1 MDLNKISRLFDSYSP
16 INESTINNESSDI
29 TPLSLNNGVYTDKNL
44 RDTFWNWHKILF
56 HNQDKV
62 YEMTDKAN
70 KVYEKMLNYTTD
82 IGNRINKLSTSAKGA
97 ALADRSNS
105 KYTKIVYYTPT
116 NKSYNPEDT
125 TASVSNGKIF
135 GVNNSDKFDSD
146 KDISNSKI
154 TLEHIRCTMSD
165 ITGVNDCLIRSHD
178 NTPIMKTDEI
188 INIMKPFNV
197 TGTSSLSGSKTIEF
211 VVDRAEYN
219 SFNNIQIKTEKPYV
233 YTVYT
238 SVDGVYYNPLNSD
251 KILTN
256 ELDLSFN
263 LSNDR
268 YIKISVHFSRHT
280 LLNNG
285 LYNYIWDVSHIFI
298 AMKKYKS
305 ETVFQSNDI
314 DINTAGEYIAIDT
327 CDNYE
332 NKNVSINYMISI
344 DGGIFKTIKP
354 LRAISRSDY
363 TIRSLIPINDFI
375 DNNVGVMTKFTESE
389 GKYIYTNLIDK
400 GMFESNIIRFYNG
413 SNPFVDN
420 GDSISI
426 TGIITKDKKV
436 NLNDTVFIN
445 GVPFSGETLL
455 RCGLVTID
463 VPKNKFNI
471 LFDYPNVEIV
481 SYSNGTF
488 IIKKDNIEST
498 VYDRDYE
505 SNMFVLIVNTF
516 DYILGNEITGDIE
529 MDTKEDGV
537 QLKTSD
543 SVSKLYVLARSK
555 YSSVKSVKIRA
566 DMKSLDSY
574 TKPEITRIIFKVV

>member
-16 INESTINNESSDI
+16 INESTINTERSDV
-29 TPLSLNNGVYTDKNL
+29 TPLSLSNGVYTDKNL
-44 RDTFWNWHKILF
+44 RDTFWNWHKTLF

-62 YEMTDKAN
+62 AEMTEKAN
-70 KVYEKMLNYTTD
+70 KIYEKMLNYTTD
-82 IGNRINKLSTSAKGA
+82 IGNRINRLSTSAKGA

-116 NKSYNPEDT
+116 NKSYNSAST

-135 GVNNSDKFDSD
+135 GVNNSDKFDTD
-146 KDISNSKI
+146 KNISNSKI

-165 ITGVNDCLIRSHD
+165 ITGVNECLIRDTD
-178 NTPIMKTDEI
+178 NMPIMKSDEI

-197 TGTSSLSGSKTIEF
+197 TGTSSLSGSKILEF

-219 SFNNIQIKTEKPYV
+219 SFNNIQIKTERPYV
-233 YTVYT
+233 YMVYT
-238 SVDGVYYNPLNSD
+238 SSDGVYYSNLNSD
-251 KILTN
+251 KILTD

-268 YIKISVHFSRHT
+268 YVKISVHFSRHT
-280 LLNNG
+280 ALNNG
-285 LYNYIWDVSHIFI
+285 LYNYIWDVGYIFI
-298 AMKKYKS
+298 AMKKYKT

-314 DINTAGEYIAIDT
+314 DINAAGEYIAIDT

-344 DGGIFKTIKP
+344 DGGIYKTIKP

-375 DNNVGVMTKFTESE
+375 DNNVGVMTRFTESN
-389 GKYIYTNLIDK
+389 GKHIYTNLIDK
-400 GMFESNIIRFYNG
+400 EMFESNIIKFYNG

-426 TGIITKDKKV
+426 TGIVTKDKKV
-436 NLNDTVFIN
+436 HFKDTVFIN
-445 GVPFSGETLL
+445 GVPFSGDTLL
-455 RCGLVTID
+455 RCGLLTID
-463 VPKNKFNI
+463 VPKSKFNK
-471 LFDYPNVEIV
+471 LFDYSNVEIV

-488 IIKKDNIEST
+488 TIKKDNIEST
-498 VYDRDYE
+498 VHDNDYE
-505 SNMFVLIVNTF
+505 NNMFVLIVNTF
-516 DYILGNEITGDIE
+516 DYILGNEITDTIE
-529 MDTKEDGV
+529 LSTKEDGV
-537 QLKTSD
+537 QLQTSD
-543 SVSKLYVLARSK
+543 DVSKLYVLARSR
-555 YSSVKSVKIRA
+555 YSSIKSIKIRA

-574 TKPEITRIIFKVV
+574 TKPEITRIIFKIV

>member
-62 YEMTDKAN
+62 YEMTEKAN

-188 INIMKPFNV
+188 INIMKRFNV

-285 LYNYIWDVSHIFI
+285 LYNYIWDVNHIFI

-314 DINTAGEYIAIDT
+314 DINAAGEYIAIDT

-389 GKYIYTNLIDK
+389 GKHIYTNLIDK
-400 GMFESNIIRFYNG
+400 GMFESNIIKFYNG

-426 TGIITKDKKV
+426 TGIMTKDKKV
-436 NLNDTVFIN
+436 NFNDTVFIG

-471 LFDYPNVEIV
+471 LFDYSNVEIV

-516 DYILGNEITGDIE
+516 DYILGNEITDEIE

-555 YSSVKSVKIRA
+555 YSPVKSVKIRA